1 MSAVQNSYY
10 RLEYAVQSGAG
21 HNKAVKYSIANLFF
35 FNEKLSAVQL
45 MTVNAEQNITVKFST
60 KWLWQR
66 KIFFCCAV
74 QLRTGIAEQNNA
86 VECTGWKPRRL
97 SINQERQCSEL

>member
-1 MSAVQNSYY
+1 M
-10 RLEYAVQSGAG
+10 
-21 HNKAVKYSIANLFF
+21 I
-35 FNEKLSAVQL
+35 
-45 MTVNAEQNITVKFST
+45 TVNAEQNITVKFST
-60 KWLWQR
+60 KWLWQS
-66 KIFFCCAV
+66 KKNSFCAV